1 MNILEKMES
10 RQFNPGDYVAHFKH
24 INLSDNNDNPMKYLY
39 QIDTIARDCD
49 DPHKA
54 IVVYRQ
60 LYSEGDLKEGTTWA
74 RSYKDFVSEISPYK
88 YFDNIVSRYG
98 CKVKV
103 FIETDDIKGVDIIS
117 IISEYPFQ
125 FTYMLENGLKAF
137 VYSDKFLNFEQ
148 TEMYIRRY
156 MVENDELAENQIKT
170 YSELFKNYSPQYRF
184 NKVSDSYVKQC
195 SERAS
200 ALQEAR
206 LLAKLD
212 AEWLI

>member
-49 DPHKA
+49 DPRKA

-74 RSYKDFVSEISPYK
+74 RPYKDFVSEISPYK

-103 FIETDDIKGVDIIS
+103 FIGTDVEDID
-117 IISEYPFQ
+117 IISEYPYQ
-125 FTYMLENGLKAF
+125 FTYVLENGLKAF

-148 TEMYIRRY
+148 TEMCIRRH

-170 YSELFKNYSPQYRF
+170 YNELFKNYSPQYRF

-195 SERAS
+195 SEAF

-212 AEWLI
+212 AEWMI

>member
-60 LYSEGDLKEGTTWA
+60 LYSEGDLKEGTTWT
-74 RSYKDFVSEISPYK
+74 RSYKDFASEISPYK

-103 FIETDDIKGVDIIS
+103 FIGTDIKDAD
-117 IISEYPFQ
+117 IISEYPCQ
-125 FTYMLENGLKAF
+125 FTYVLENGLKAF

-148 TEMYIRRY
+148 TEMCIRRY

-195 SERAS
+195 SEAF

-206 LLAKLD
+206 LLAKLN
-212 AEWLI
+212 AE

>member
-24 INLSDNNDNPMKYLY
+24 INLSNNNDNPMKYLY

-60 LYSEGDLKEGTTWA
+60 LYSEGDLKEGTTWT
-74 RSYKDFVSEISPYK
+74 RPYKDFVSEISPYK

-103 FIETDDIKGVDIIS
+103 FIGTDDIKGVDIIS

-137 VYSDKFLNFEQ
+137 VYSDKFLKFEQ
-148 TEMYIRRY
+148 TEMCIRRY
-156 MVENDELAENQIKT
+156 MVENDELAESQIKT

-195 SERAS
+195 SERAF

-206 LLAKLD
+206 LLAKSD
-212 AEWLI
+212 AE

>member
-24 INLSDNNDNPMKYLY
+24 VNLLNNGDDPMKYLY

-60 LYSEGDLKEGTTWA
+60 LYSEGDLKEGTTWT
-74 RSYKDFVSEISPYK
+74 RPYKDFASEISPYK

-103 FIETDDIKGVDIIS
+103 FIGTDDIKGVDIIS

-125 FTYMLENGLKAF
+125 FTYVLENGLKAF

-148 TEMYIRRY
+148 TEMCIRRY
-156 MVENDELAENQIKT
+156 MVENDELAESQIKT
-170 YSELFKNYSPQYRF
+170 YSELFRNYSPQYRF
-184 NKVSDSYVKQC
+184 NKVSDNYVKRC

>member
-60 LYSEGDLKEGTTWA
+60 LYSEGDLKEGTTWT
-74 RSYKDFVSEISPYK
+74 RPYKDFASEISPYK

-103 FIETDDIKGVDIIS
+103 FIGTDDIKGVDIIS

-137 VYSDKFLNFEQ
+137 VYSDKFLKFEQ
-148 TEMYIRRY
+148 TEMCIRRY

-212 AEWLI
+212 AERMI

>member
-24 INLSDNNDNPMKYLY
+24 INLSDNNDDPMKYLY

-49 DPHKA
+49 DPNKA

-60 LYSEGDLKEGTTWA
+60 LYSEGDLKEGTTWT
-74 RSYKDFVSEISPYK
+74 RPYKDFASEISPYK

-103 FIETDDIKGVDIIS
+103 FIGTDDIKGVDIIS

>member
-49 DPHKA
+49 DPRKA

-60 LYSEGDLKEGTTWA
+60 LYSEGDLKEGTAWA
-74 RSYKDFVSEISPYK
+74 RPYKDFASEISPYK

-103 FIETDDIKGVDIIS
+103 FIGTDVEDID
-117 IISEYPFQ
+117 IISEYPCQ
-125 FTYMLENGLKAF
+125 FTYVLENGLKAF

-148 TEMYIRRY
+148 TEMCIRRY
-156 MVENDELAENQIKT
+156 MVENGELAGNQIKT

-195 SERAS
+195 SERAF

-212 AEWLI
+212 AEWMI

>member
-24 INLSDNNDNPMKYLY
+24 INLSDNNDNLMKYLY
-39 QIDTIARDCD
+39 QIDTIARDCN

-74 RSYKDFVSEISPYK
+74 RPYKDFASEISPYK

-103 FIETDDIKGVDIIS
+103 FIGTDDIKGVDIIS
-117 IISEYPFQ
+117 IIFEYPFQ
-125 FTYMLENGLKAF
+125 FTYVLENGLKAF

-148 TEMYIRRY
+148 TEMCIRRY
-156 MVENDELAENQIKT
+156 MVENDELAESQIKT
-170 YSELFKNYSPQYRF
+170 YSELFRNYSPQYRF

-212 AEWLI
+212 VEWMI

>member
-49 DPHKA
+49 DPRKA

-74 RSYKDFVSEISPYK
+74 RSYKDFASEISPYK

-103 FIETDDIKGVDIIS
+103 FIGTNVEDID
-117 IISEYPFQ
+117 IISEYPCQ
-125 FTYMLENGLKAF
+125 FTYVLENGLKAF

-148 TEMYIRRY
+148 TEMCIRRY
-156 MVENDELAENQIKT
+156 VVENDELAENQIKT

-195 SERAS
+195 SEAF

-212 AEWLI
+212 AEWMI

>member
-54 IVVYRQ
+54 IIVYRQ
-60 LYSEGDLKEGTTWA
+60 LYSEGDLKEGTTWT
-74 RSYKDFVSEISPYK
+74 RPYKDFASEISPYK

-125 FTYMLENGLKAF
+125 FTYVLENGLKAF

-170 YSELFKNYSPQYRF
+170 YNELFKNYSPQYRF

-212 AEWLI
+212 AE